1 MSLSAMHRLVF
12 FILSAAAIVLPG
24 CRDKPDAN
32 PPQVTLGSRTWI
44 VDVAATEEQRYI
56 GLSGRPQ
63 LAEGTGMLFLY
74 PSERVLEFCM
84 RDCLIPLDIA
94 FLSAD
99 LRVVRMHTMEVE
111 PDMAGQIVYAS
122 DSPAQYALEV
132 GAGEL
137 AAAGVRVGDRAVFSP
152 SVPSATKVD
161 P

>member
-1 MSLSAMHRLVF
+1 
-12 FILSAAAIVLPG
+12 
-24 CRDKPDAN
+24 
-32 PPQVTLGSRTWI
+32 
-44 VDVAATEEQRYI
+44 
-56 GLSGRPQ
+56 
-63 LAEGTGMLFLY
+63 MLFLY